1 MGSCLL
7 RINNYEF
14 VKNVLNFQISL
25 LLEKKIPGY
34 TVRQAQYSAHPKL
47 KQMGDKIP
55 KTGLIQYYC
64 ILSKKNFK

>member
-64 ILSKKNFK
+64 ILSKKFFK